1 MFTGLI
7 EELGGVERFERRKG
21 MGILKI
27 LASRLA
33 SRLTIGESIAV
44 NGVCL
49 TVVKKERSSF
59 TVEVS
64 PHTLNSTTIG
74 EIKPGDLVN
83 LERALQFS
91 GRVGGHLVTGH
102 VDGIGVIAERKKISG
117 MTAVSIKIPQ
127 VLSRYLIPRGSIA
140 VDGVS
145 LTLASIKGDF
155 FIVYIIPHTAKTT
168 TLGLKGVGS
177 KVNIEVDIIGKYV
190 ESLMEKPKKLTYE
203 ELIRKLGGS

>member
-7 EELGGVERFERRKG
+7 EELGGVESFERRKG

-33 SRLTIGESIAV
+33 SELTIGESIAV

-83 LERALQFS
+83 LERALRFS
-91 GRVGGHLVTGH
+91 DRVGGHLVTGH
-102 VDGIGVIAERKKISG
+102 VDGIGVIAERKKISE
-117 MTAVSIKIPQ
+117 MTAVSIKIPHE
-127 VLSRYLIPRGSIA
+127 LSKYLIPRGSVA

-155 FIVYIIPHTAKTT
+155 FTVYIIPHTAKTT

-203 ELIRKLGGS
+203 ELIRKLGGN

>member
-7 EELGGVERFERRKG
+7 EELGGVESFERKKG

-27 LASRLA
+27 LTSRLA
-33 SRLTIGESIAV
+33 SELTIGESIAV

-49 TVVKKERSSF
+49 TVVKKERKSF

-64 PHTLNSTTIG
+64 PHTLTSTTIG

-83 LERALQFS
+83 LERALRFS
-91 GRVGGHLVTGH
+91 DRVGGHLVTGH
-102 VDGIGVIAERKKISG
+102 IDGVGIIAERKKISE
-117 MTAVSIKIPQ
+117 MIAVSIKIPHA
-127 VLSRYLIPRGSIA
+127 LSRYLIPRGSVA

-145 LTLASIKGDF
+145 LTLASIRGDF
-155 FIVYIIPHTAKTT
+155 FTVYIIPHTAKTT
-168 TLGLKGVGS
+168 TLGLKGIGS

>member
-1 MFTGLI
+1 M
-7 EELGGVERFERRKG
+7 
-21 MGILKI
+21 
-27 LASRLA
+27 
-33 SRLTIGESIAV
+33 
-44 NGVCL
+44 
-49 TVVKKERSSF
+49 VKKERSSF

-83 LERALQFS
+83 LERALRFS
-91 GRVGGHLVTGH
+91 DRVGGHLVTGH
-102 VDGIGVIAERKKISG
+102 VDGIGVIAERKKISE
-117 MTAVSIKIPQ
+117 MTAVSIKIPHE
-127 VLSRYLIPRGSIA
+127 LSKYLIPRGSVA

-155 FIVYIIPHTAKTT
+155 FTVYIIPHTAKTT

-203 ELIRKLGGS
+203 ELIRKLGGN

>member
-1 MFTGLI
+1 
-7 EELGGVERFERRKG
+7 
-21 MGILKI
+21 
-27 LASRLA
+27 
-33 SRLTIGESIAV
+33 
-44 NGVCL
+44 
-49 TVVKKERSSF
+49 VKKERSSF

-83 LERALQFS
+83 LERALRFS
-91 GRVGGHLVTGH
+91 DRVGGHLVTGH
-102 VDGIGVIAERKKISG
+102 VDGIGVIAERKKISE
-117 MTAVSIKIPQ
+117 MTAVSIKIPHE
-127 VLSRYLIPRGSIA
+127 LSKYLIPRGSVA

-155 FIVYIIPHTAKTT
+155 FTVYIIHHTAKTT

-203 ELIRKLGGS
+203 ELIRKLGGN